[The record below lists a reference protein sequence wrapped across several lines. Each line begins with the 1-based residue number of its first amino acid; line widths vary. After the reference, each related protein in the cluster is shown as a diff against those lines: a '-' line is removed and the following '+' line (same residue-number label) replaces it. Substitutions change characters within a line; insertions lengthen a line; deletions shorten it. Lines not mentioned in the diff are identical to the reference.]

1 MASNLLLHEYPGSK
15 VGTYAKKVIWFP
27 RLSVIFMSFKVVL
40 KRQGPVQQNIF
51 VATNVATNILKQILR
66 RFRFNTRCIGTF
78 VNLPTIMWSLYAT
91 CSPTNPKNHLKVVY
105 RNIRDGRLHRIYVI
119 VSDLPRTFRKLKV
132 AYLYN
137 LCKCKRPTYNIY
149 VILSDLPTSFM

>member
-51 VATNVATNILKQILR
+51 VATNVATNVTQQNFEADFEEI
-66 RFRFNTRCIGTF
+66 
-78 VNLPTIMWSLYAT
+78 
-91 CSPTNPKNHLKVVY
+91 
-105 RNIRDGRLHRIYVI
+105 
-119 VSDLPRTFRKLKV
+119 
-132 AYLYN
+132 
-137 LCKCKRPTYNIY
+137 
-149 VILSDLPTSFM
+149 